1 VIFTTIQ
8 KFSRAAG
15 EIAYPVLSNRRD
27 IVVIVDEAHRR
38 QYGFQAGRSSHSG
51 KTCSSLDGLSSGF
64 ASHEAAVSDADVMDE
79 TSRAEKMI
87 FSF

>member
-1 VIFTTIQ
+1 MIFTTIQ
-8 KFSRAAG
+8 KFSRVAG
-15 EIAYPVLSNRRD
+15 EIAYPVLSNRRN

-38 QYGFQAGRSSHSG
+38 QYGFQAGWSRSSG

-64 ASHEAAVSDADVMDE
+64 APHEAAVSDADVVDE

-87 FSF
+87 LPF